1 VLTLIEKAE
10 QVYDEKQALQL
21 QRKLRRDEFT
31 LEDFR
36 DQLRTV
42 RRMGAMGDLLSMIPG
57 MKKLTKGV
65 DVGEA
70 ENELKHIEAIINSM
84 TNEER
89 GNHAVLNG
97 SRRRRIATGSG
108 TTVADVNRF
117 MKQFLQTKKMMKQ
130 MAKLTGKNLP
140 QGLIR

>member
-1 VLTLIEKAE
+1 
-10 QVYDEKQALQL
+10 
-21 QRKLRRDEFT
+21 
-31 LEDFR
+31 
-36 DQLRTV
+36 
-42 RRMGAMGDLLSMIPG
+42 

-70 ENELKHIEAIINSM
+70 ENELKHIEAIISSM

-97 SRRRRIATGSG
+97 SRRRRIAAGSG